1 MKISDFKYPPT
12 DYLTNEEI
20 NKQKTQHLLRALG
33 INRNGDG
40 TVPSWEN
47 YKTAFLAQTHF
58 VLPGKSPF
66 IELFASG
73 YKQVDFRRLLRHEF
87 WERKVQML
95 KKIRDLLFISKQKE
109 VLLLLMCNGSVDK
122 ETWIYIY
129 IYISDFN
136 LSEGCFPICLIIF
149 YNVIQILHDC

>member
-122 ETWIYIY
+122 ETWDRTKEIYSALY
-129 IYISDFN
+129 PARTVTPTSR
-136 LSEGCFPICLIIF
+136 
-149 YNVIQILHDC
+149 Q